1 MINDDCIL
9 LYSILL
15 HMIVYDCILLYIF
28 CCTFFCCSI
37 VACGGATRHPT
48 LKLDSL
54 PSSPIL
60 GVPDTKTGRDLQ
72 ELVSSRVAAK
82 TGATIALQHDSRPL
96 SLRKSLKE
104 QLCHDGVELNSLS
117 LSHGRWVN
125 RLFSCI
131 FSNHWSESYHAL
143 TALVTWPPAMGDA
156 CEVVRVPALRYCKRL
171 EFDQGF
177 AGDQRRV
184 CAWRYHSAVWG
195 IADRQIA
202 RNASFELAEIVIWW
216 FLQPKLLGEI
226 MRCSIQQK
234 RVLRVTH
241 PHTHTHRQTHPVLQT
256 PESHDFPRCWTAK
269 AAKKSRQPDLWPLVQ
284 PRDTRFDLAH
294 SPKSDLRWLVQQ
306 ELGALQLAKPAEKSD
321 FWQRLQPELERSEA
335 SKDPWTPD
343 FRACI
348 QPKFVWCHFTQH
360 LAAPDFW
367 RGLQPEFGLGS
378 AMRPVPPQL
387 WWVVQSAFDIKEL
400 A

>member
-15 HMIVYDCILLYIF
+15 HMIAYDCIWLHTIAYDCIWLYMIAYY
-28 CCTFFCCSI
+28 CIYIYIVVHLYYCSI

-226 MRCSIQQK
+226 TRCSIQQK

-241 PHTHTHRQTHPVLQT
+241 PHTHPHPHAHADT
-256 PESHDFPRCWTAK
+256 SSAADPRI
-269 AAKKSRQPDLWPLVQ
+269 P
-284 PRDTRFDLAH
+284 
-294 SPKSDLRWLVQQ
+294 WL
-306 ELGALQLAKPAEKSD
+306 S
-321 FWQRLQPELERSEA
+321 
-335 SKDPWTPD
+335 
-343 FRACI
+343 
-348 QPKFVWCHFTQH
+348 
-360 LAAPDFW
+360 
-367 RGLQPEFGLGS
+367 
-378 AMRPVPPQL
+378 
-387 WWVVQSAFDIKEL
+387 
-400 A
+400 

>member
-1 MINDDCIL
+1 MIAYYCIYIYIVVH
-9 LYSILL
+9 LY
-15 HMIVYDCILLYIF
+15 Y
-28 CCTFFCCSI
+28 CSI

-143 TALVTWPPAMGDA
+143 TALVTWPLAMGDA

-226 MRCSIQQK
+226 TRCSIQQK

-241 PHTHTHRQTHPVLQT
+241 PHTHPHTHTHTHWWKHAAWNMLQEQNSKNGYGFSGVT
-256 PESHDFPRCWTAK
+256 CRDCVNLPESQFLMICYEHGNITTEMGSGPRHGFV
-269 AAKKSRQPDLWPLVQ
+269 SG
-284 PRDTRFDLAH
+284 
-294 SPKSDLRWLVQQ
+294 WLVGRVNVRT
-306 ELGALQLAKPAEKSD
+306 LPARIWKTLSSG
-321 FWQRLQPELERSEA
+321 PIMS
-335 SKDPWTPD
+335 
-343 FRACI
+343 
-348 QPKFVWCHFTQH
+348 
-360 LAAPDFW
+360 
-367 RGLQPEFGLGS
+367 
-378 AMRPVPPQL
+378 L
-387 WWVVQSAFDIKEL
+387 W
-400 A
+400 

>member
-1 MINDDCIL
+1 MINDDCTL

-15 HMIVYDCILLYIF
+15 HMIVYDCILLYIILYY
-28 CCTFFCCSI
+28 CSI

-54 PSSPIL
+54 SSSPIL

-125 RLFSCI
+125 RLFSSI

-143 TALVTWPPAMGDA
+143 TAPNIVTWPPAMGDA

-184 CAWRYHSAVWG
+184 RAWRYHSAVWG

-241 PHTHTHRQTHPVLQT
+241 PHTHTHT
-256 PESHDFPRCWTAK
+256 
-269 AAKKSRQPDLWPLVQ
+269 
-284 PRDTRFDLAH
+284 
-294 SPKSDLRWLVQQ
+294 
-306 ELGALQLAKPAEKSD
+306 
-321 FWQRLQPELERSEA
+321 
-335 SKDPWTPD
+335 
-343 FRACI
+343 
-348 QPKFVWCHFTQH
+348 
-360 LAAPDFW
+360 
-367 RGLQPEFGLGS
+367 
-378 AMRPVPPQL
+378 
-387 WWVVQSAFDIKEL
+387 
-400 A
+400 